1 MIPQSTIDQLI
12 SIPIAEVISKY
23 ATLKKNGT
31 TWEACCPFH
40 DEKTP
45 SFKIFQKTNTY
56 KCFGC
61 GAGGNGIAFI
71 MAKEGITFPEACR
84 SLASGHGIFMKEEEQ
99 SDEQK
104 ATHLHAE
111 SLYVVNSLAASFFTA
126 QLNDPANKPVLD
138 YALSRWTEETIKLFE
153 IGFAPDSWDGLLTYA
168 RVAGIKNEILLAA
181 GLISE
186 RSNSPGKLYDYFRN
200 RLIIPIHDKSNHIL
214 GFTGRAMSD
223 DKAKY
228 LNTRT
233 TEIYQKGSLLFGL
246 NFARQAI
253 KSNDN
258 AYLVEGNADVIKLH
272 QIGVT
277 NTVGICSTSF
287 TKGQLDSLRDICASI
302 TIIPDSDPAGVK
314 SIDRSAK
321 LIIDAGMNCNI
332 LELPFDKDTKID
344 ADSFFTDAG
353 QFDQYAHKNIT
364 DYIVNKA
371 VKYSKLPSTPAN
383 KIRAI
388 NEISDLIFKMDSS
401 SHDLYIE
408 QVSRLIKPK
417 KTWTDK
423 LKELVK
429 EATPEVVKAEKSDS
443 IPEHVSLS
451 DWQKYGFYEDNN
463 CYYFRTQRGIVRGCN
478 FTMVPLFHIES
489 VHNAKR
495 IFRLTNEFKLVR
507 VIEILQR
514 DLISFASFKN
524 TVESLGNFLFEEG
537 ENELNKLKR
546 YLYQETKS
554 CLEITQLGWQKKG
567 FYAWGNGIFNGS
579 FTKVDDLGIAS
590 HDTVN
595 YYLPAFSTI
604 WEKELQHY
612 ISERQ
617 FVHRDDNK
625 ITLLEYS
632 TRLTRVFGTNATVAL
647 CFYFASLFRDIIIRK
662 VSFFPIL
669 DLFGPKGAGK
679 TELAV
684 SLMSFFGKL
693 GKGPNINNTSKAALA
708 DHVSQLCNACAHID
722 EYKNGID
729 LDKIEF
735 LKGLW
740 DGTGRTRMNMEKD
753 KKKETTAV
761 DCSVIL
767 SGQEMPTVD
776 IALFS
781 RLIYLTF
788 SNFEYDDAAKK
799 EFNELKAIEKLGNTH
814 ITNQILALRKTF
826 KVNYNASYDQ
836 VSKDLIQEIGDT
848 VIEDRIF
855 RNWLV
860 VLAAYHSIKDE
871 IEVDFSYKELL
882 VLSAQLILIQNGE
895 IKKSNE
901 ISTFWDIVSFL
912 SSDGMIHDGVDYR
925 IEMMDEIKT
934 EEMKIP
940 LEFQEKTSVLALQY
954 SKILPLYRKHGRQAG
969 ERILPIDSIKHYL
982 KKDKRFLGTKRTRFH
997 FLDTTL
1003 SIEGVWSSKPEWGYF
1018 FLYKDLGI
1026 DLATATQ
1033 ITDKNDEDNP
1043 EPAKTGRPSKFA
1055 IPQVYQQKKLSD
1067 EF

>member
-12 SIPIAEVISKY
+12 SIPIQEVIGRY
-23 ATLKKNGT
+23 TTLKKNGT

-84 SLASGHGIFMKEEEQ
+84 SLASGHGIMMKEEVQ

-104 ATHLHAE
+104 AAHLHAE
-111 SLYVVNSLAASFFTA
+111 SLYVVNSLAASYFTA
-126 QLNDPANKPVLD
+126 QLNDPVSKPVRD

-153 IGFAPDSWDGLLTYA
+153 IGFAPDSWDHLLNFA
-168 RVAGIKNEILLAA
+168 RGSGIKNEILLTA

-186 RSNSPGKLYDYFRN
+186 RSNSPGKLFDYFRN
-200 RLIIPIHDKSNHIL
+200 RLIIPIHDKYNHIL
-214 GFTGRAMSD
+214 GFTGRSMSD

-314 SIDRSAK
+314 SVDRSAK
-321 LIIDAGMNCNI
+321 LILDAGLNCNI

-344 ADSFFTDAG
+344 ADSFFTDIE

-371 VKYSKLPSTPAN
+371 FKYSKLPSTPAN

-401 SHDLYIE
+401 SHDLYID

-417 KTWTDK
+417 KTWTEK

-429 EATPEVVKAEKSDS
+429 DATPEVVKVEKFDT

-451 DWQKYGFYEDNN
+451 AWQKYGFYEDKN
-463 CYYFRTQRGIVRGCN
+463 CYYFRTQKGIERGCN
-478 FTMVPLFHIES
+478 FTLVPLFHIES
-489 VHNAKR
+489 VSNSKR
-495 IFRLTNEFKLVR
+495 IFRITNEYGITR
-507 VIEILQR
+507 VIELPINA
-514 DLISFASFKN
+514 LISIGRFKEAI
-524 TVESLGNFLFEEG
+524 ESLGNFLWEMSDT
-537 ENELNKLKR
+537 ELNKLKR

-554 CLEITQLGWQKKG
+554 CLEITQLGWHKNG

-579 FTKVDDLGIAS
+579 FTKVDENGIVS
-590 HDTVN
+590 HDNKN
-595 YYLPAFSTI
+595 YYLPAFSQI
-604 WEKELQHY
+604 WAGEVNLY
-612 ISERQ
+612 VSERQ
-617 FVHRDDNK
+617 FVHRDGNT
-625 ITLLEYS
+625 ITLKEYS
-632 TRLTRVFGTNATVAL
+632 RRLIQVFDKNASIAL

-662 VSFFPIL
+662 FNFFPIL
-669 DLFGPKGAGK
+669 NLFGPKGAGK

-684 SLMSFFGKL
+684 SIMSFFGKF

-722 EYKNGID
+722 EYKNNID
-729 LDKIEF
+729 FEKIEF
-735 LKGLW
+735 LKGMW

-761 DCSVIL
+761 DCAVIL

-788 SNFEYDDAAKK
+788 TKYEYTDEEKIA
-799 EFNELKAIEKLGNTH
+799 FNQLKAIEQLGNTH
-814 ITNQILALRKTF
+814 ITNQILSLRALF
-826 KVNYNASYDQ
+826 LQNFNASFDT
-836 VSKDLIQEIGDT
+836 VGKDLMATIGKM
-848 VIEDRIF
+848 VIEDRLF
-855 RNWLV
+855 KNWQV
-860 VLAAYHSIKDE
+860 ILATFHAIKTH
-871 IEVDFSYKELL
+871 IEVSFSYEELI
-882 VLSAQLILIQNGE
+882 A
-895 IKKSNE
+895 
-901 ISTFWDIVSFL
+901 
-912 SSDGMIHDGVDYR
+912 
-925 IEMMDEIKT
+925 
-934 EEMKIP
+934 
-940 LEFQEKTSVLALQY
+940 LA
-954 SKILPLYRKHGRQAG
+954 
-969 ERILPIDSIKHYL
+969 
-982 KKDKRFLGTKRTRFH
+982 
-997 FLDTTL
+997 
-1003 SIEGVWSSKPEWGYF
+1003 
-1018 FLYKDLGI
+1018 
-1026 DLATATQ
+1026 ATQ
-1033 ITDKNDEDNP
+1033 IQVQNKETKKGNEV
-1043 EPAKTGRPSKFA
+1043 A
-1055 IPQVYQQKKLSD
+1055 IFWEMVHGSLFSR
-1067 EF
+1067 